1 MIYVDRNSVTKSQ
14 TGKHAQKATT
24 PAQRPLFQGNLC
36 NRYQVEPFGILIR
49 KDTAGSGNGS
59 GIHRTTRKQ
68 YAPRSSQATIRVNTS
83 SLHFTVHT
91 RDAIPDLPTYSVKAP
106 CGSVYMKSGL
116 CVHNIIYAESHNS
129 STATKPGAAA
139 QNTAQNKTDK

>member
-1 MIYVDRNSVTKSQ
+1 VIYVDRNSVTKSQ

-36 NRYQVEPFGILIR
+36 NRYQVEPFRILIR

-59 GIHRTTRKQ
+59 GIRRTTSSNMH
-68 YAPRSSQATIRVNTS
+68 APRSSQVTIHANTS

-91 RDAIPDLPTYSVKAP
+91 RDAIPDPPTYSVKAP
-106 CGSVYMKSGL
+106 CGSVYMQSGL
-116 CVHNIIYAESHNS
+116 LSPTI
-129 STATKPGAAA
+129 AA
-139 QNTAQNKTDK
+139 QQLNQVQQPKTQPRTRQTNRPTPN